1 MDLKFKYCQMLNKII
16 ALFLYSFCVCFVGR
30 AYIYANPD
38 VWVKARITYYFEDNL
53 VTQLN
58 YLWNFD
64 DFFSS
69 RTIVKYDRNSNGIF
83 ESEELALLQREI
95 FDPLSQ
101 FNYHVNIWKEG
112 NKLKKIM
119 AKNFKARIEAKKL
132 VFDFSVPLMPP
143 ANPGEGPLITSLFD
157 KKLVLD
163 FSLFKKKFLI
173 VKGFMRPSCKF
184 QIKRG
189 KRSQNFSQIVTL
201 KCSKK

>member
-1 MDLKFKYCQMLNKII
+1 MLKNII
-16 ALFLYSFCVCFVGR
+16 ALLLHILYVCFVGKGF
-30 AYIYANPD
+30 IYANPD
-38 VWVKARITYYFEDNL
+38 VWVKTRITYYFENNL

-69 RTIVKYDRNSNGIF
+69 RTIVKYDRNSDGIF
-83 ESEELALLQREI
+83 ESEELALLRREI

-101 FNYHVNIWKEG
+101 FNYHVNIWKAG

-119 AKNFKARIEAKKL
+119 VKNFKARMQRKKL
-132 VFDFSVPLMPP
+132 VFDFTVPLMPP
-143 ANPGEGPLITSLFD
+143 ANPGESPLITSLFD

-189 KRSQNFSQIVTL
+189 KRSQNFGQLVTL

>member
-1 MDLKFKYCQMLNKII
+1 MLNKII
-16 ALFLYSFCVCFVGR
+16 AILLYLFCVCFVGR
-30 AYIYANPD
+30 AYIFANPD
-38 VWVKARITYYFEDNL
+38 VWVKARITYFFEDHL

-58 YLWNFD
+58 YLWKFD

-69 RTIVKYDRNSNGIF
+69 RTIVKYDRNRDGIF
-83 ESEELALLQREI
+83 ESEELALLRREI

-101 FNYHVNIWKEG
+101 FNYHVNIWKGG
-112 NKLKKIM
+112 NKLKEIT
-119 AKNFKARIEAKKL
+119 AKNFKAIIEAKKL

-143 ANPGEGPLITSLFD
+143 VNSEEGPLITSLFD

-163 FSLFKKKFLI
+163 FSLFKKNFLM

-189 KRSQNFSQIVTL
+189 KRSQNFSQILTL

>member
-1 MDLKFKYCQMLNKII
+1 MLNKFI
-16 ALFLYSFCVCFVGR
+16 ALFLFFFCICFVEKG
-30 AYIYANPD
+30 YIYANPD
-38 VWVKARITYYFEDNL
+38 VWVKSRITYYFEDHL
-53 VTQLN
+53 VTQLT

-69 RTIVKYDRNSNGIF
+69 RTIKKYDRNNDRIF
-83 ESEELALLQREI
+83 ELEELALLQREI

-119 AKNFKARIEAKKL
+119 AKNFKARIETKKL
-132 VFDFSVPLMPP
+132 IFEFSVPLMPP

-157 KKLVLD
+157 RKFVLD

-189 KRSQNFSQIVTL
+189 KGSQTNYSQILTL
-201 KCSKK
+201 KCRKK

>member
-1 MDLKFKYCQMLNKII
+1 MLNKII
-16 ALFLYSFCVCFVGR
+16 AFFLYFFCVCFVGR

-38 VWVKARITYYFEDNL
+38 VWVKARITYYFEDHL

-69 RTIVKYDRNSNGIF
+69 RTIVKYDRNSDGIF
-83 ESEELALLQREI
+83 ESEELALLRKEI

-101 FNYHVNIWKEG
+101 FNYYVNIWKEG

-119 AKNFKARIEAKKL
+119 VKNFKARIQTKKL
-132 VFDFSVPLMPP
+132 VFDFTVPLMPP

-189 KRSQNFSQIVTL
+189 KSSQKFSQIVIL
-201 KCSKK
+201 NCSKNEFTK

>member
-1 MDLKFKYCQMLNKII
+1 MLNKFI
-16 ALFLYSFCVCFVGR
+16 ALFLFFFCICFVEKG
-30 AYIYANPD
+30 YIYANPD
-38 VWVKARITYYFEDNL
+38 VWVKSRITYYFEDHL
-53 VTQLN
+53 VTQLT

-69 RTIVKYDRNSNGIF
+69 RTIKKYDRNNDGIF
-83 ESEELALLQREI
+83 ELEEMALLQREI

-112 NKLKKIM
+112 NKLNKIM
-119 AKNFKARIEAKKL
+119 AKNFKARIETKKL
-132 VFDFSVPLMPP
+132 IFEFSVPLMPP
-143 ANPGEGPLITSLFD
+143 ANPGECPLITSLFD
-157 KKLVLD
+157 RKLVLD

-189 KRSQNFSQIVTL
+189 KGSQTNYSQILTL
-201 KCSKK
+201 KCRKK